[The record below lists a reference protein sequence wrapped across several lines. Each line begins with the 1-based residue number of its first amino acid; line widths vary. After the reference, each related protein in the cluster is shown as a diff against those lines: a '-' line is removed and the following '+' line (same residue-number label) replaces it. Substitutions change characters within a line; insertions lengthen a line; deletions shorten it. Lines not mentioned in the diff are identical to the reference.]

1 MSRVLVVS
9 VPGSF
14 NLHRGVFNPVDVVK
28 QCLRTVEQ
36 CVLVAVGERVTAHE
50 VNRCQQVAAVEGPD
64 VEIVDIDHSL

>member
-28 QCLRTVEQ
+28 QCLRAVEQ
-36 CVLVAVGERVTAHE
+36 CVLVAVGERVAAHE
-50 VNRCQQVAAVEGPD
+50 MDRCQ
-64 VEIVDIDHSL
+64 